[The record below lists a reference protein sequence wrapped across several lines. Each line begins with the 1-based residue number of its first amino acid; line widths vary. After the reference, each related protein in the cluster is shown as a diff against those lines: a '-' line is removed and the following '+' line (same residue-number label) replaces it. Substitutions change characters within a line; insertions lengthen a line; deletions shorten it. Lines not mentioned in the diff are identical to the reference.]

1 MTTEEFEELFD
12 FLHGEEWALII
23 SKGKDYTQHD
33 KDCLANFKR
42 TAKAIDVP
50 VKKVWAV
57 FAHKHWDA
65 IMSYIKTGKVESEEI
80 NGRLMDLRN
89 YLALGYALFMEEK
102 PEQHKVGCDFFPPG
116 IERLGGSR
124 CNCKPETDKK
134 QAKVLAGFAGGI
146 DAE

>member
-12 FLHGEEWALII
+12 FLQTEEWALIT

-89 YLALGYALFMEEK
+89 YLALGYAIIMEENSV
-102 PEQHKVGCDFFPPG
+102 Q
-116 IERLGGSR
+116 RASR
-124 CNCKPETDKK
+124 KST
-134 QAKVLAGFAGGI
+134 
-146 DAE
+146 